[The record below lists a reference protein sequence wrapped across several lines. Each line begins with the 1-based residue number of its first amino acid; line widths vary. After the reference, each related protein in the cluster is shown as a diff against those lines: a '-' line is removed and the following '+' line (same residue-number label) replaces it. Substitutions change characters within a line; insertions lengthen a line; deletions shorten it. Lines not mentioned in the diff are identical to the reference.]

1 MFPDSV
7 HVRDVGLKDAD
18 DREVWSFA
26 SKRAFIIATKDSD
39 FNDLSFLHGFPPF
52 VVWLNIGNCTTDDV
66 ERVLRS
72 NCEFVTAL
80 IDSQSVGVIEIG
92 KNQ

>member
-1 MFPDSV
+1 MRLLFDQNLSPLLVGRLWDLFPDSV

-52 VVWLNIGNCTTDDV
+52 VVWLNIGNCT
-66 ERVLRS
+66 RMM
-72 NCEFVTAL
+72 L
-80 IDSQSVGVIEIG
+80 IVC
-92 KNQ
+92 